1 MKHTNHSLVLLASIA
16 LSIAGCTKENRPND
30 LPPLHPTKI
39 ILTQAG
45 QPCADAKL
53 SIIPM
58 GGDSRWT
65 SGGTTDA
72 SGILE
77 PKTHGKF
84 KGVPEGKYKVTVDK
98 SVGEGEPPPPSP
110 IDAESKKKYDEYVAA
125 KKTYKL
131 FQVIPDQYR
140 LRDRTPL
147 EFEVKAGKNEIPL
160 DVPDEVKVEVK
171 STGLR

>member
-1 MKHTNHSLVLLASIA
+1 MNYSNLSLALLVAFVISIV
-16 LSIAGCTKENRPND
+16 GCTKENRPD
-30 LPPLHPTKI
+30 GMPPLHPTKI
-39 ILTQAG
+39 TLIQAG
-45 QPCADAKL
+45 KPCADAKI
-53 SIIPM
+53 SIIPV

-110 IDAESKKKYDEYVAA
+110 IDAESKKKYDEYIAA

-147 EFEVKAGKNEIPL
+147 ELEVKAGKNEIEL
-160 DVPDEVKVEVK
+160 DVPEEVKVEVK
-171 STGLR
+171 STGFR